1 MDYWEMSRR
10 TWIILML
17 VLAIVISFCIVE
29 FIALS
34 RGGSLAGTIRIN
46 NFTLCRGEK
55 ADGTPQPLTSLI
67 LKPTTVVHACGYLE
81 VSLIWPSKLCF
92 AYEVLKQREAV
103 FRPYTR
109 YCVPW
114 RSQYISFPVTTTE
127 LLKAGVYELYAYPD
141 ADRDSPESVYFE
153 IRPSSK

>member
-1 MDYWEMSRR
+1 MSKR
-10 TWIILML
+10 TLIISML
-17 VLAIVISFCIVE
+17 ALATVISFGIME
-29 FIALS
+29 IIALS

-46 NFTLCRGEK
+46 NFTLCQGEN

-81 VSLIWPSKLCF
+81 VSLIYPSKLCF
-92 AYEVLKQREAV
+92 AYEVLKNSQPV
-103 FRPYTR
+103 YSPYTR

-127 LLKAGVYELYAYPD
+127 LLIPGVYELFTYPD
-141 ADRDSPESVYFE
+141 AARNSSESVYFE
-153 IRPSSK
+153 IRANSK

>member
-1 MDYWEMSRR
+1 MSKR
-10 TWIILML
+10 TLVILML
-17 VLAIVISFCIVE
+17 VIAIVISFGIAE
-29 FIALS
+29 IIALS

-46 NFTLCRGEK
+46 NFTLCQGEK

-67 LKPTTVVHACGYLE
+67 LKPTTVVYPCGYLE
-81 VSLIWPSKLCF
+81 VSLIYPSKLCF
-92 AYEVLKQREAV
+92 AYEVLKNSQPV
-103 FRPYTR
+103 YSPYTR

-127 LLKAGVYELYAYPD
+127 LLTPGVYEFYTYPD
-141 ADRDSPESVYFE
+141 VDRDSPQSVYFE